1 MLQWMAVTPLPLF
14 LATIDTEGMVQ
25 RSIELLWTRQDA
37 TKLAW
42 PRTKM
47 GWDVPITNNREQLAS
62 EFGPGVL
69 SLYRIRV

>member
-1 MLQWMAVTPLPLF
+1 MLQWMALTPLPLF
-14 LATIDTEGMVQ
+14 LATIDTDGMVQ

-47 GWDVPITNNREQLAS
+47 GCSDYEQKRTTG
-62 EFGPGVL
+62 E
-69 SLYRIRV
+69 